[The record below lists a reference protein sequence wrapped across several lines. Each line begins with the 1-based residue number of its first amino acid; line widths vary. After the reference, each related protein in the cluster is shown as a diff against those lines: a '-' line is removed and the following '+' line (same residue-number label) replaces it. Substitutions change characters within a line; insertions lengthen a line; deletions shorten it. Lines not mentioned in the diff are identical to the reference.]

1 MGRLPRQLRPQQLTH
16 SAAAIIL
23 LSAAIITIPSAAAAQ
38 SAATNF
44 IDFLSAARAGNDN
57 LAVESQPSVTIV
69 KSDKNPLKRN
79 LYDLIIIEI
88 FFILLRQ

>member
-1 MGRLPRQLRPQQLTH
+1 MGRLPRQLRQQLTNTT
-16 SAAAIIL
+16 AIII

-79 LYDLIIIEI
+79 LYDLII
-88 FFILLRQ
+88 FKN